1 MSDLS
6 EQIPAMLY
14 GQGDRLAPLRQVIQ
28 ALGNPDQKVKIIH
41 LAGTNGKG
49 STSTMIAQLLRS
61 HGMRVGLFT
70 SPHLYSERESVQV
83 DGQLIDAST
92 FQVLLNKIS
101 QVESGLNLPDEQRL
115 SQFEL
120 TFVVALCYFAQE
132 ACDWVVLECGL
143 GGELDATN
151 AIGRSEYS
159 IFTKIGLDHVNLLGD
174 TIEEIAQTKAGIM
187 RPNQTVIIAPNQQP
201 EVVKALIERADEFD
215 NSWIY
220 LEKPLAKL
228 QEGTTYQVALPN
240 VEPFKMQLGLRGNF
254 QAENLT
260 TAMLFYQ
267 AWLTAQG
274 YVLDP
279 DHLKTVLKEIS
290 LPGRYERVSS
300 EPTIILD
307 ACHNLDAVAATVET
321 LQREFKGQRLH
332 VICGFLKDKDVTAMV
347 HLLHQLDA
355 DFILTQPDFPER
367 TLPVDELAKIFKA
380 EGIEAPTFTDP
391 REAVTYAINQQIDPI
406 IILGSFHLIKC
417 VRGMWRDE
425 Y

>member
-28 ALGNPDQKVKIIH
+28 ALGNPDQKIKIVH

-49 STSTMIAQLLRS
+49 STSTLIAQLLRS

-83 DGQLIDAST
+83 NGQLIDATT
-92 FQVLLNKIS
+92 FQALLDKIS
-101 QVESGLNLPDEQRL
+101 QVEAALNLPEEQRL

-159 IFTKIGLDHVNLLGD
+159 IFTKIGIDHVNLLGD

-201 EVVKALIERADEFD
+201 NVVEVLIERAKTFD

-220 LEKPLAKL
+220 LDKPVAKL
-228 QEGTTYQVALPN
+228 QEGITYQVALPS
-240 VEPFKMQLGLRGNF
+240 VEPFMMQLGLRGNF
-254 QAENLT
+254 QTENLT

-267 AWLTAQG
+267 AWLKAQG
-274 YVLDP
+274 LALDSA
-279 DHLKTVLKEIS
+279 HLKTVLKDIS

-332 VICGFLKDKDVTAMV
+332 VICGFLKDKDVTSMV

-367 TLPVDELAKIFKA
+367 TLPVDELAKIFKT
-380 EGIEAPTFTDP
+380 EGIEAPTYTDP
-391 REAVTYAINQQIDPI
+391 REAVTYALDHQFDPI

-425 Y
+425 H

>member
-14 GQGDRLAPLRQVIQ
+14 GQGDRLAPLRQVLQ

-92 FQVLLNKIS
+92 FQALLNKIS

-201 EVVKALIERADEFD
+201 EVVKALIERANDFG

-220 LEKPLAKL
+220 LEKSLARL
-228 QEGTTYQVALPN
+228 QEGMTYQVALPD
-240 VEPFKMQLGLRGNF
+240 VKPFTMQLGLRGNF

-260 TAMLFYQ
+260 TAMLFYK

-274 YVLDP
+274 HALDP
-279 DHLKTVLKEIS
+279 DHLKTVLKDIS

-391 REAVTYAINQQIDPI
+391 REAVTYAINQQLDPI